1 MCCYSDKRFSLFP
14 KADAESKR
22 KPDLALM
29 IRICC
34 NTRGQATDTTRQMQ
48 EVKGS
53 RICSNTRGQAT
64 DTTRQM
70 QEVKGSLI

>member
-53 RICSNTRGQAT
+53 
-64 DTTRQM
+64 
-70 QEVKGSLI
+70 LIEQ